1 MMLLTRVNYRFA
13 FIVHGLQLSLH
24 LIRRSAGLSACFV
37 HDDYCDPAFCS
48 MLGSMQGTVCSQ
60 LFVRM
65 IVMDRNDTI

>member
-37 HDDYCDPAFCS
+37 HET
-48 MLGSMQGTVCSQ
+48 TVIQRS
-60 LFVRM
+60 VRCWGLCKGLY
-65 IVMDRNDTI
+65 VVSSSYG